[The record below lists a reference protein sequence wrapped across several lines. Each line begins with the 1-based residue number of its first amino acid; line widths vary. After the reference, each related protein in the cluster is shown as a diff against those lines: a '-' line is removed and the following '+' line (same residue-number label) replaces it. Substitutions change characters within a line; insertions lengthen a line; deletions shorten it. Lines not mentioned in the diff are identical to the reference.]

1 MRMKNFGISS
11 GFNPDDK
18 TRPSTTGNGRV
29 CVEVAKD
36 RHQYRQLAKITRNAS
51 KMPVKRTGF
60 KLKPASLAANCITL
74 VPASNHSASLK
85 SP

>member
-1 MRMKNFGISS
+1 MINFSIFS

-29 CVEVAKD
+29 RVEVVRD
-36 RHQYRQLAKITRNAS
+36 RHQSRQPARITRNAS
-51 KMPVKRTGF
+51 KMAVKNTGF
-60 KLKPASLAANCITL
+60 KLKPASLAANCINL

>member
-1 MRMKNFGISS
+1 MIDFGISS

-18 TRPSTTGNGRV
+18 TRPSTTGNGLVR
-29 CVEVAKD
+29 VEVAKE
-36 RHQYRQLAKITRNAS
+36 RHQSRQPAKITRNAS
-51 KMPVKRTGF
+51 KMPVKRTGL
-60 KLKPASLAANCITL
+60 KLKPASLAANCTSP